1 MPRAPV
7 GARPPRAGDHPQQG
21 RGRCHTWHVEAP
33 FLPGLA
39 ARVPWDQRIPRVA
52 LGPALPGQSRWP
64 HTCTESTRGGGT
76 TGHFHRVLHSCRMSC
91 TCWDKARHQLGTPRR
106 GWAALTT
113 RLLWGPDPPHTHRPH
128 THPQPRGGG
137 PCCTQL
143 LTSVGPPALT
153 GGCPPSPDRHGR
165 PAPHTLTAHTL
176 SPLPAVGLSPTT
188 DPSPP
193 THPCGVPSTDQ

>member
-1 MPRAPV
+1 MSHLARGSPVPPRFGSPCAMGPADPPSGIGTSTPGAEPVAAHLHGVHAGRWHYRPLPSCATLVSYVLHMLGQSQASAGDTSPWVGSPHHTPAV
-7 GARPPRAGDHPQQG
+7 GARPTAHTPTPHP
-21 RGRCHTWHVEAP
+21 
-33 FLPGLA
+33 
-39 ARVPWDQRIPRVA
+39 
-52 LGPALPGQSRWP
+52 
-64 HTCTESTRGGGT
+64 STAT
-76 TGHFHRVLHSCRMSC
+76 
-91 TCWDKARHQLGTPRR
+91 
-106 GWAALTT
+106 
-113 RLLWGPDPPHTHRPH
+113 
-128 THPQPRGGG
+128 GGG

>member
-1 MPRAPV
+1 MSHLARGSPV
-7 GARPPRAGDHPQQG
+7 PPRFGSPCAMGPADPPSATGTSTPGAEPVAAHLA
-21 RGRCHTWHVEAP
+21 RG
-33 FLPGLA
+33 
-39 ARVPWDQRIPRVA
+39 PRGEVA
-52 LGPALPGQSRWP
+52 LQATSIVCYTRVVCLAHVGTKPGTSWGHLAVGGQPSPHACCGGP
-64 HTCTESTRGGGT
+64 
-76 TGHFHRVLHSCRMSC
+76 
-91 TCWDKARHQLGTPRR
+91 
-106 GWAALTT
+106 
-113 RLLWGPDPPHTHRPH
+113 THRTH
-128 THPQPRGGG
+128 TDPTPIHSHGGG